1 MKSSFLYKKIFF
13 CFLLL
18 SFLSFTE
25 NALSEPSAKIGV
37 VDLDKVMNE
46 SLAGKQAKL
55 DIEKE
60 IIKTSQIIK
69 QREAETKKLRDEL
82 NQQSSV
88 LSESVRKKKEAEY
101 RQKLRELKRF
111 ASDSEVEIKNKGDEI
126 SKRIIRDISKVVDEI
141 GKKEKFSIIFE
152 RKGLFFYSDAVDI
165 SDKVMKLFDEKY
177 QKKKK

>member
-1 MKSSFLYKKIFF
+1 MKPSFLYKKIFF

-18 SFLSFTE
+18 SFLFFAG
-25 NALSEPSAKIGV
+25 NAFSEPSAKIAV
-37 VDLDKVMNE
+37 VDLDKVLNE
-46 SLAGKQAKL
+46 SLAGKQAKV

-60 IIKTSQIIK
+60 IVKTSQIIK
-69 QREAETKKLRDEL
+69 KREAETKKLRDEL

-111 ASDSEVEIKNKGDEI
+111 ASDSEAEIKNKGDEI
-126 SKRIIRDISKVVDEI
+126 TKRMIRDISKVVDEV
-141 GKKEKFSIIFE
+141 GKREKYSIIFE

-165 SDKVMKLFDEKY
+165 SDKVMKLFDERY